1 MTIGTHQRDA
11 HTAPSYVQKNTANA
25 PIIANRI
32 EPNSP
37 STDFLGEMRG
47 DSLCLPNHA
56 PKNRPPVSLR
66 AGRNTSVIACA
77 TGCPLNTSDS
87 TMQLASVGM
96 YSTVSIETATCDSR
110 L

>member
-1 MTIGTHQRDA
+1 MTTGHAQDAEQPETGITPGDKGAFRDVLSKDHA
-11 HTAPSYVQKNTANA
+11 
-25 PIIANRI
+25 R
-32 EPNSP
+32 
-37 STDFLGEMRG
+37 RG
-47 DSLCLPNHA
+47 
-56 PKNRPPVSLR
+56 KPPVSLR